1 MQKKPGYIGYI
12 WIQPSV
18 VVHVQ
23 TWFDTK
29 ISHNKALELAQVWL
43 RKKPGGTRKSQRT
56 TPVPGEGDRDDVGYE
71 DRVKHRFSIADVE
84 GDELLLGAVAWR
96 MAFDRLLKFRSM
108 APGSTNSWDHL
119 SANLG
124 DRSLPG

>member
-1 MQKKPGYIGYI
+1 
-12 WIQPSV
+12 
-18 VVHVQ
+18 
-23 TWFDTK
+23 
-29 ISHNKALELAQVWL
+29 LAQVWL
-43 RKKPGGTRKSQRT
+43 WKKQGGTRKAQRA

-108 APGSTNSWDHL
+108 APGSTLEDVLDTIGFPISSLTNSWDHL
-119 SANLG
+119 C
-124 DRSLPG
+124 